1 MTKSLVLASSFLNNK
16 LLQAKLSSF
25 YTNVQ
30 SFGNNILYRGI
41 QNGKRVKQKVEYSPS
56 LYIPSKKI
64 TNFTSLDGEYLDQK
78 IFGDIR
84 SARDFIK
91 QFEGVSN
98 ASKIYGQTRFEYAFI
113 ADQHHGM
120 VDYDFDKVLVGVI
133 DIEVGSE
140 NGFPNPYQA
149 NEPITAIALK
159 YLNGPIYV
167 FGCGDYETQGK
178 EIYVKCRDEY
188 SLCKQFMSLWAD
200 KTPDILTGW
209 NTKFFDEPYIINRFR
224 KILGEDATKKLSP
237 WNYIGERKTNIN
249 GREMVAYNIM
259 GVESLDYIELY
270 KWYAPGGKSQESYRL
285 DAIAQ
290 VELGEGKISYD
301 EFDNLHA
308 LYRLNYQKFIEYNIK
323 DVELIIK
330 LEEKLK
336 LLELGVTLA
345 YDTKTN
351 FEDIFA
357 QTRMWD
363 SMTYDYLF
371 QKGIIVPPRIVKE
384 KSSAFEGA
392 YVKEVQVGKH
402 DWVASFD
409 LNSLYPHLMMQY
421 NISPE
426 TLIEPEN
433 YTDEMREILSSGVDV
448 NKLLSKSVDTS
459 KLTNATITPN
469 GQFFRTDIQGFLPKM
484 MEEMYTDR
492 SKFKKLM
499 LKAKQEYEHEQDESK
514 KYEIEK
520 RIAKYN
526 NIQLAKK
533 VSLNSAYGALG
544 SQYFRFYDLRMALG
558 VTTAGQLSIRWIEA
572 KINAWMN
579 KLLETKNADYVIA
592 SDTDSIYLRMG
603 ELVNKFI
610 KDTSDKQKVISL
622 MDKICRD
629 KLEPFIDISY
639 KELSDYVHAYDQK
652 MQMKREGLS
661 DKGIWTAKKRYILN
675 VYNNEGVQY
684 NEPQMKVMGL
694 EMIKSST
701 PSAIREKMKESI
713 SLMVNGTEDDIHKFI
728 AKFREDF
735 HKLPPE
741 EISFPRG
748 LNGLNKYSDAA
759 TLYKLGT
766 PIHVKG
772 AILYNNFLKQHNLT
786 KKYQLIQEGE
796 KIKFTYLKMPN
807 PFKDTV
813 ISYPNRLPTELGLDN
828 YIDYDLQF
836 DKAFLEPIKVILDC
850 MKWSTEKVS
859 SLEDFF
865 S

>member
-1 MTKSLVLASSFLNNK
+1 M
-16 LLQAKLSSF
+16 SSF

-41 QNGKRVKQKVEYSPS
+41 LDGKRVKQRIEYSPS
-56 LYIPSKKI
+56 LYIPSKRI
-64 TNFTSLDGEYLDQK
+64 TNFTSLDGDYLDQK
-78 IFGDIR
+78 MFTDIR

-98 ASKIYGQTRFEYAFI
+98 ATKIYGQTRFEYAFI
-113 ADQHHGM
+113 ADQHKGM
-120 VDYDFDKVLVGVI
+120 VDYDFEKVLVGVI

-178 EIYVKCRDEY
+178 EIYVKCKDEF
-188 SLCKQFMSLWAD
+188 SLCKQFMALWTD

-224 KILGEDATKKLSP
+224 KILGEDLTKKLSP

-249 GREMVAYNIM
+249 GREMIAYNIM

-448 NKLLSKSVDTS
+448 NKMLSKSIDTS
-459 KLTNATITPN
+459 KLVNATITPN
-469 GQFFRTDIQGFLPKM
+469 GQFFRTDMQGFLPKM

-499 LKAKQEYEHEQDESK
+499 LKAKQEYENESDESK

-579 KLLETKNADYVIA
+579 KILETKNADYVIA

-610 KDTSDKQKVISL
+610 KDKSDKQKVISL

-629 KLEPFIDISY
+629 KLEPFIDTSY
-639 KELSDYVHAYDQK
+639 KELADYVHAYDQK

-684 NEPQMKVMGL
+684 KDPQMKVMGL

-701 PSAIREKMKESI
+701 PSAIREKMKVAVQ
-713 SLMVNGTEDDIHKFI
+713 LMVNGTEDDIHKFI

-735 HKLPPE
+735 RKLPPE

-748 LNGLNKYSDAA
+748 LNGLNKYSDAL

-772 AILYNNFLKQHNLT
+772 AILYNNFLKQNNLT

-813 ISYPNRLPTELGLDN
+813 ISYPSRLPKEMGLND

>member
-1 MTKSLVLASSFLNNK
+1 
-16 LLQAKLSSF
+16 LSSF

-41 QNGKRVKQKVEYSPS
+41 KDGKRVKERIEYSPS
-56 LYIPSKKI
+56 LFLPSKKI
-64 TNFTSLDGEYLDQK
+64 TNFTSLEGDYLDQK
-78 IFGDIR
+78 IFGTIR
-84 SARDFIK
+84 EAKDFIK

-98 ASKIYGQTRFEYAFI
+98 ALKIYGQNRFEYAFI

-120 VDYDFDKVLVGVI
+120 VDYDFDKLLIAVI

-140 NGFPNPYQA
+140 NGFPDPYKA
-149 NEPITAIALK
+149 DEPITAICIK
-159 YLNGPIYV
+159 YLNGETYV
-167 FGCGDYETQGK
+167 FACGDYVTQGS
-178 EIYVKCRDEY
+178 EIYVKCKDEY
-188 SLCKQFMSLWAD
+188 SLCKQFMYLWTG

-209 NTKFFDEPYIINRFR
+209 NTKFFDEPYIINRFK
-224 KILGEDATKKLSP
+224 KILGDDATKKLSP
-237 WNYIGERKTNIN
+237 WNYISERKTMVN
-249 GREMVAYNIM
+249 GRPLIAYNLM
-259 GVESLDYIELY
+259 GIESLDYIELY

-308 LYRLNYQKFIEYNIK
+308 LYRLNFQKFIEYNIK

-351 FEDIFA
+351 FQDIFA

-363 SMTYDYLF
+363 SMTYAYLLE
-371 QKGIIVPPRIVKE
+371 KGIIVPPREVKE
-384 KSSAFEGA
+384 KDGMFEGA

-426 TLIEPEN
+426 TLIQPEN
-433 YTDEMREILSSGVDV
+433 YTDDMREILSSGVNV
-448 NKLLSKSVDTS
+448 EKMLNKQVDTS
-459 KLTNATITPN
+459 KLQNATLTPN
-469 GQFFRTDIQGFLPKM
+469 GQFFRTDMQGFLSRM
-484 MEEMYTDR
+484 MEEMYEDR
-492 SKFKKLM
+492 KKFKKLM
-499 LKAKQEYEHEQDESK
+499 LQAKQEYENEKDTTK
-514 KYEIEK
+514 LYEIEK

-558 VTTAGQLSIRWIEA
+558 VTTAGQLSIRWIEN
-572 KINAWMN
+572 KLNSWMN
-579 KLLETKNADYVIA
+579 KLLESDKDYVIA
-592 SDTDSIYLRMG
+592 SDTDSIYLKLG
-603 ELVNKFI
+603 PIVDKFAPNKSTLQTIEF
-610 KDTSDKQKVISL
+610 
-622 MDKICRD
+622 MDKICKDRI
-629 KLEPFIDISY
+629 EPFITKSY
-639 KELSDYVHAYDQK
+639 EELAKYVNAYDQK
-652 MQMKREGLS
+652 MEMKREGLS

-684 NEPQMKVMGL
+684 KEPQMKVMGL
-694 EMIKSST
+694 EMVKSST

-713 SLMVNGTEDDIHKFI
+713 KLMLTGSEDDIHGFI
-728 AKFREDF
+728 KSFREEF
-735 HKLPPE
+735 KKLPPE

-772 AILYNNFLKQHNLT
+772 AILYNTFIKNNNLT

-807 PFKDTV
+807 PLKDTV
-813 ISYPNRLPTELGLDN
+813 ISYPSRLPKELKLQD
-828 YIDYDLQF
+828 YIDYDTQF
-836 DKAFLEPIKVILDC
+836 DKAFLEPIKIILDC
-850 MKWSTEKVS
+850 MGWSTEKVS
-859 SLEDFF
+859 TLEDFF